1 MTKYAQK
8 EEIDIKWVYLE
19 SGHGKGVADAVG
31 AALKRQFDEAISI
44 DPDHAFDNA
53 QDLMNAVQNNTDIKL
68 YIYDKK
74 DIQKLKDTIPALS
87 TIKGTAKFHEVLA
100 KKDGT
105 LYAKNVS
112 NEKEKQLNVKFHN

>member
-1 MTKYAQK
+1 
-8 EEIDIKWVYLE
+8 
-19 SGHGKGVADAVG
+19 VG
-31 AALKRQFDEAISI
+31 AALKRQFDETISF
-44 DPDHAFDNA
+44 DPDHTFDDA
-53 QDLMNAVQNNTDIKL
+53 QDLMNAVENNTDIKL
-68 YIYDKK
+68 YIYDKE

-105 LYAKNVS
+105 LYAKNIS

>member
-8 EEIDIKWVYLE
+8 EEIGIKWVYLE

-31 AALKRQFDEAISI
+31 AALKRQFDEAISF

-100 KKDGT
+100 KKRWAS
-105 LYAKNVS
+105 LC
-112 NEKEKQLNVKFHN
+112 